1 MKCIHCFNDMVE
13 LDSGGMLKQYH
24 CEPCGYTR
32 FVGLFVGLLYIAGT
46 TSEYFKDYS
55 TAPNIQVIRFSQKGE
70 SRLISGGKMIEV
82 SRVLTDDEVR
92 RLIKGNNVERLFHW
106 E

>member
-1 MKCIHCFNDMVE
+1 MVE
-13 LDSGGMLKQYH
+13 VDPGGMLKQHH

-32 FVGLFVGLLYIAGT
+32 FVGLLYIAGT
-46 TSEYFKDYS
+46 ISEYFKDYS